1 MLRPGGR
8 VIYAVCSVL
17 AAEGDERVDAFLAR
31 HPGFARRPAGV
42 ALGDDLAARLDATDD
57 LVLTPRRHATDGM
70 YGAILEMR
78 P

>member
-42 ALGDDLAARLDATDD
+42 ALGDDLAARRQNK
-57 LVLTPRRHATDGM
+57 VVRRIEPRRHATDGM